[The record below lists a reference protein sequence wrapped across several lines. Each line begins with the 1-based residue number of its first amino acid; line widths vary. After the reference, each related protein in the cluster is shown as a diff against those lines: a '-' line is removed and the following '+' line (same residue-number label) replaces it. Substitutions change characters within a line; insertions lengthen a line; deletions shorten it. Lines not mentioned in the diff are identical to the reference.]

1 MRLAIGVKFV
11 RQVID
16 VITDVSPYVLPFEL
30 TENVAREHTYW
41 Y

>member
-1 MRLAIGVKFV
+1 MRLAIGVEFV

-16 VITDVSPYVLPFEL
+16 VITDVSSYVLPFEL
-30 TENVAREHTYW
+30 TEDVAREHSYW